1 MEGKKRRKFSKDGLW
16 RRPGSRAWWTTVAGQ
31 RLSTG
36 CQDREAARV
45 VRARLERE
53 AADPNNATARRTTV
67 ADMIAHVLEDRRAA
81 KGRRGL
87 VTEKTIRYHEE
98 KLGHFARLWGPEMP
112 LAEVT
117 YDLVGKYIA
126 QRRTEPGAAN
136 GTTVSQHTIHKE
148 LQDLRLGL
156 RLESA
161 RNAYPHNVD
170 HVTRSRRFAVGAKK
184 CERFLTWPEIAALIG
199 AFLATE
205 SIERAQ
211 QVAWHIAVGGR
222 MSESEHAEMK
232 DHDLTAWRVRVR
244 GTKSK
249 GADAVIPI
257 APAFRRLLEWALYGR
272 PKTVKLFSPWLN
284 FNRALKRACARAG
297 IERCSSNDLRR
308 THMTLLSHAGIP
320 NEVLKN
326 ISRHTTTRMLDERYV
341 VDDLDVTSRLIEG
354 VEWPALTEKGESEST
369 VTSQSPENPQKHR

>member
-1 MEGKKRRKFSKDGLW
+1 MEGKKKRKFAKDGLW
-16 RRPGSRAWWTTVAGQ
+16 RRPGSRKWWTTVAGQ
-31 RLSTG
+31 RVSTE
-36 CQDREAARV
+36 CVDREAARV

-53 AADPNNATARRTTV
+53 AADPHQSAARRTTV

-87 VTEKTIRYHEE
+87 VTEKTIRYHQE
-98 KLGHFARLWGPEMP
+98 KLGHFARIWGADMP

-126 QRRTEPGAAN
+126 QRRTEPGSAN

-161 RNAYPHNVD
+161 RGAYPGNVD

-184 CERFLTWPEIAALIG
+184 RERYLTWPEMVQLIY

-205 SIERAQ
+205 NIERAQ
-211 QVAWHIAVGGR
+211 QVAWHLAVGAR
-222 MSESEHAEMK
+222 MSESEHAERK
-232 DHDLTAWRVRVR
+232 DHDLERWRVRVR

-249 GADAVIPI
+249 KADAVVPI
-257 APAFRRLLEWALYGR
+257 AKAFRPMLEWSLFER
-272 PKTVKLFSPWLN
+272 PKTGKLFSPWAN
-284 FNRALKRACARAG
+284 FNRALKRACERAG

-320 NEVLKN
+320 NEALKN
-326 ISRHTTTRMLDERYV
+326 VSRHTTTKMLDERYV
-341 VDDLDVTSRLIEG
+341 VDDIEVTAGLIEG
-354 VEWPALTEKGESEST
+354 VEWPALPEGEK
-369 VTSQSPENPQKHR
+369 

>member
-1 MEGKKRRKFSKDGLW
+1 MEGKKKRKFAKDGLW
-16 RRPGSRAWWTTVAGQ
+16 KRPGSRYFWTTVAGE
-31 RLSTG
+31 RLSTE
-36 CQDREAARV
+36 CVDREAARV

-53 AADPNNATARRTTV
+53 AADPHQSAARRTTV

-87 VTEKTIRYHEE
+87 VTAKTLKYHEE
-98 KLGHFARLWGPEMP
+98 KLGHFARLWGEALP
-112 LAEVT
+112 LAEIT

-126 QRRTEPGAAN
+126 QRRTEPGSAN

-161 RNAYPHNVD
+161 RGAYPGNVD

-184 CERFLTWPEIAALIG
+184 RERFLTWPEIAALIG
-199 AFLATE
+199 SFLATE

-222 MSESEHAEMK
+222 MSESEHAERK
-232 DHDLTAWRVRVR
+232 DHDLTTWRVRIR

-249 GADAVIPI
+249 KADAVIPI
-257 APAFRRLLEWALYGR
+257 APAFRRLLEWSLYDR
-272 PKTVKLFSPWLN
+272 PNKLFTPWLN
-284 FNRALKRACARAG
+284 FNRALKRACERAG

-354 VEWPALTEKGESEST
+354 VEWPVGTELSLKKAT
-369 VTSQSPENPQKHR
+369 